1 MGFVSLKVYDIL
13 GTEITTLINEE
24 KPAGNYEV
32 EFDARGLSSGTY
44 FYKLI
49 TGNFVSVKKMLLMK

>member
-13 GTEITTLINEE
+13 GTEITTLVNEA
-24 KPAGNYEV
+24 KPAGIYEV
-32 EFDARGLSSGTY
+32 EFDAKGSSSGVY

-49 TGNFVSVKKMLLMK
+49 VGNFVSVKKCC

>member
-32 EFDARGLSSGTY
+32 EFDATELSSGTY

-49 TGNFVSVKKMLLMK
+49 SGNFVSVKKMLLMK